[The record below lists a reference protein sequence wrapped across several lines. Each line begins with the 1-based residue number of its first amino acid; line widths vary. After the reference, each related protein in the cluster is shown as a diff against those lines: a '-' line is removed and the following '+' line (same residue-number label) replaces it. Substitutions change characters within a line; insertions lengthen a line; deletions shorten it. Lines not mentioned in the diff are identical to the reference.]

1 MKKVLLEQ
9 DRDRLNKRIREAEGR
24 TGAQIVLAVINR
36 SDSYAEI
43 PWKAFALGVSLAC
56 LAVFSLNEFHAMILV
71 AVTAILTAGGVCALL
86 TVFAPDFAR
95 IFLVSHRAE
104 TEVRQYAQSLFLKR
118 EIFSTKNRR
127 GVLLLVSLFERQ
139 VVVLP
144 DRGLGERLTSDAIN
158 EIITSMRSHL
168 MQGQIMEALEASLAQ
183 MTQLLEPTAPSGYKD
198 MDDNELPDE
207 IIEEQ
212 GI

>member
-9 DRDRLNKRIREAEGR
+9 DRDRLNKRIREAEGH

-71 AVTAILTAGGVCALL
+71 AVTVILAAGGVCALL
-86 TVFAPDFAR
+86 TVFVPDFAR

-144 DRGLGERLTSDAIN
+144 DKGLGERLTSDAIN
-158 EIITSMRSHL
+158 EIIAPMRPHL

-183 MTQLLEPTAPSGYKD
+183 MTQLLEPTAPTGHET
-198 MDDNELPDE
+198 MDDNELSDE